1 MADLDEEAINQ
12 PLSSSH
18 DASANIDQD
27 VSDETQDFRFLSTFA
42 TLSDPTQPQTLPR
55 RGDKDFEPNPTLHQ
69 ANVLTSARNAMHNAL
84 SYPRLHNPKSRIIGV
99 YYPDGLQSGACV
111 CVPNPKGQHFR
122 TIAQADSLN
131 RMWLLPEEALYLL
144 ERGSLDIRWPAE
156 ETWEKGIPETSSF
169 ELEGTVPMSLQAAY
183 ACFLGRSGLTMERFS
198 VYSGL
203 RRGGYVVVRADTW
216 DEENCPTDFQ
226 TQTESKKPVPTP
238 APGVMNDIYR
248 SLSIIPAYDPS
259 HPDDEIN
266 KNPPSSPYKIAFY
279 VYKPSTP
286 YKKSNPGPPDFRLAV
301 VDARSNPVIPTL
313 ENLSALLASTPQ
325 DPPRGEKMDR
335 LLYMRLRHGYRNV
348 ILAVVDQGVVSYLR
362 ISDAGFM
369 KEPLY
374 SQKRNLGPG
383 NKGDSNFCSLPAI
396 IIDIDP
402 NQREE
407 IYDQTDLKGR
417 LIYPFFLDIPLNDV
431 ADHRM

>member
-12 PLSSSH
+12 PHTGSH
-18 DASANIDQD
+18 DSSANIDQD

-84 SYPRLHNPKSRIIGV
+84 SYPRLHNPKSRIVGV
-99 YYPDGLQSGACV
+99 YYPDGLRSGACV

-122 TIAQADSLN
+122 TMAQADSMN

-156 ETWEKGIPETSSF
+156 DTWQKGIPETSSF
-169 ELEGTVPMSLQAAY
+169 DLEGTIPMSLQAAY
-183 ACFLGRSGLTMERFS
+183 ACFLARSGLTMERFS

-203 RRGGYVVVRADTW
+203 RRGGYVVIRADTW
-216 DEENCPTDFQ
+216 DEEACPTSFQ
-226 TQTESKKPVPTP
+226 TRAEAKKSVSTP
-238 APGVMNDIYR
+238 APGVMNIIAELFRSIFSMRTKGNTLHGPVIGLGIHRSYNDIYR

-259 HPDDEIN
+259 RPDHEISPP
-266 KNPPSSPYKIAFY
+266 PPSSPYKIAFH

-286 YKKSNPGPPDFRLAV
+286 YKKSSPGLPDFRLAV
-301 VDARSNPVIPTL
+301 VNARSNPIIPTL
-313 ENLSALLASTPQ
+313 ENLSALLASTPL
-325 DPPRGEKMDR
+325 DPPRGERMDR

-383 NKGDSNFCSLPAI
+383 NKG
-396 IIDIDP
+396 
-402 NQREE
+402 
-407 IYDQTDLKGR
+407 GR
-417 LIYPFFLDIPLNDV
+417 RPQN
-431 ADHRM
+431 RKR

>member
-12 PLSSSH
+12 PPSSSH
-18 DASANIDQD
+18 DSGANIVQD
-27 VSDETQDFRFLSTFA
+27 VSDETQDFRFLSSFA

-84 SYPRLHNPKSRIIGV
+84 SYPRLHNPKSRIIGI

-122 TIAQADSLN
+122 TMAQADSLN

-156 ETWEKGIPETSSF
+156 DTWKKGIPETSSF

-203 RRGGYVVVRADTW
+203 RRGGYVVVRAETW
-216 DEENCPTDFQ
+216 DEEDCTPDLQ
-226 TQTESKKPVPTP
+226 TQKESRKPVPTP
-238 APGVMNDIYR
+238 APGITSIFAELFRSIFSMRTKGNTAHGPVIGLGIHRSYNDIYR
-248 SLSIIPAYDPS
+248 SLSIVPAYDPS
-259 HPDDEIN
+259 RPDDEIN
-266 KNPPSSPYKIAFY
+266 KTPPSFPYKIAFH

-369 KEPLY
+369 KEPLH

-383 NKGDSNFCSLPAI
+383 NKGGRRPSNKK
-396 IIDIDP
+396 
-402 NQREE
+402 R
-407 IYDQTDLKGR
+407 
-417 LIYPFFLDIPLNDV
+417 
-431 ADHRM
+431 